1 MTMMPLGEAFYR
13 GRVRAI
19 REQVVAAGAKGI
31 LILNMPDVVYA
42 SGFVHSPSER
52 PIGLFVPADGE
63 PVLLIPLLEQEN
75 AAETWIKDIR
85 VYFEFPGSETVLD
98 WMVAECAVDPL
109 LVESNGS
116 AWWRPDIPRAI
127 PTQIVNRLRW
137 IKQPEELA
145 CIRLAAHYADLC
157 LSHVRDQA
165 PPIIRRGGSELDIL
179 EASIGATLQQMRHE
193 QGGKYARRLLNVVG
207 TVHSGARAA
216 LPHGETS
223 TRTPQRGDT
232 LIAGIGASVG
242 GYYAESGATF
252 IVGQATPEQLRI
264 LTACVDCDAAAA
276 AALQVGAT
284 CASVNDAALAVLH
297 AAELSD
303 AIRHRIGHGMG
314 LQGHEAPWLAP
325 GDLTQVQPGMVFS
338 SEPGVYR
345 PHVDGYRTINTFIV
359 TDDGVE
365 VPSRF
370 LALHP
375 PEQRIL
381 SI

>member
-13 GRVRAI
+13 GRVQAI
-19 REQVVAAGAKGI
+19 REQVLASGAKGI
-31 LILNMPDVVYA
+31 LLLNMPDVVYA

-52 PIGLFVPADGE
+52 PIGLFVPASGE

-85 VYFEFPGSETVLD
+85 VYFEFPGTETVLD
-98 WMVAECAVDPL
+98 WMVAQCDVNPL

-116 AWWRPDIPRAI
+116 AWWRPEVAFAT
-127 PTQIVNRLRW
+127 PTNILNRLRW
-137 IKQPEELA
+137 VKQPEELA

-165 PPIIRRGGSELDIL
+165 PPIIRRGGSELNIL
-179 EASIGATLQQMRHE
+179 EASISATLRQMRDE
-193 QGGKYARRLLNVVG
+193 LGSRYARRLLNVVG

-223 TRTPQRGDT
+223 TRIPQHGDT
-232 LIAGIGASVG
+232 LIAGIGACVG

-252 IVGQATPEQLRI
+252 ILGQANAEQRHI
-264 LTACVDCDAAAA
+264 LAACVDCDSAAA

-297 AAELSD
+297 AAGLTQ

-345 PHVDGYRTINTFIV
+345 PLVDGYRTINTYIV
-359 TDDGVE
+359 TADGVE
-365 VPSRF
+365 IPSRF
-370 LALHP
+370 LSAYP